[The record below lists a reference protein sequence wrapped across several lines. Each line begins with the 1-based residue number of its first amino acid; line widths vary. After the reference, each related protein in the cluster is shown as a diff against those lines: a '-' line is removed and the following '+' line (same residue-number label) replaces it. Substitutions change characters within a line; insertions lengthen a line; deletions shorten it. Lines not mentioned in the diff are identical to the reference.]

1 MIVLVK
7 GEMNNPLYR
16 TRASLG
22 LCGLCDHTSTPKLHG
37 PNFSRG
43 SYILNGKSI
52 IFHVF

>member
-1 MIVLVK
+1 MTVLVK
-7 GEMNNPLYR
+7 DEMSNPLYK

-22 LCGLCDHTSTPKLHG
+22 LCGLCYHTSTPKLQG

-43 SYILNGKSI
+43 SYILNEKSI